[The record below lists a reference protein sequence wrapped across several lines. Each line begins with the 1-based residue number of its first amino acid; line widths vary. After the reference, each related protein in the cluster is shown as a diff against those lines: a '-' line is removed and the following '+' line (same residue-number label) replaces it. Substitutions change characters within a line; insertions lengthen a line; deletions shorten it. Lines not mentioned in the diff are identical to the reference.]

1 MNLFTADPTGAPLT
15 PEIKALPKIEQSQSA
30 VIPIETEPQAN
41 RRSVPGRAIPVTA
54 SSSKSERIPAL
65 DFTKGALVLLMV
77 LYHWVNYFIGNQWGY
92 YRYLRFLTPSFIFI
106 AGFMISNVYLSK
118 YAAADAR
125 LFKRLFTRG
134 LKLMAIFL
142 ALNVARSLLVP
153 ALGTGEAIQNLASV
167 RNVLT
172 IFVSGNLPVVGS
184 KLVSFWILVP
194 ISYVLMLSG
203 VLMLPYRFY
212 KGTFHVTCGLILLS
226 ILVLGLMGGQSYNLE
241 FIAIGMLGVLSGFM
255 PVGKV
260 NDFGRHPYAIAF
272 AYTCYVVAITIWNV
286 PLPLLIAGVL
296 LNLMVLYVAGTNAR
310 ESSTLVGEV
319 ILLGKYSLLGYIS
332 QVAILQVLSVVFRHT
347 DRSFLVLPISLLAAF
362 ILTIMGVEVVDRA
375 RAVSAGVDRLYR
387 VVFA

>member
-1 MNLFTADPTGAPLT
+1 
-15 PEIKALPKIEQSQSA
+15 
-30 VIPIETEPQAN
+30 
-41 RRSVPGRAIPVTA
+41 
-54 SSSKSERIPAL
+54 
-65 DFTKGALVLLMV
+65 
-77 LYHWVNYFIGNQWGY
+77 
-92 YRYLRFLTPSFIFI
+92 
-106 AGFMISNVYLSK
+106 MISNVYLSK

-125 LFKRLFTRG
+125 LSKRLFTRG

-153 ALGTGEAIQNLASV
+153 VLGTGEAIRNLASV
-167 RNVLT
+167 RNVFT

-203 VLMLPYRFY
+203 VLMLPYRLY
-212 KGTFHVTCGLILLS
+212 KRTFHLTCGLILLS
-226 ILVLGLMGGQSYNLE
+226 ILVLGLIGGQSYNLE
-241 FIAIGMLGVLSGFM
+241 FIAIGMLGVLGGFM
-255 PVGKV
+255 PVGRV

-272 AYTCYVVAITIWNV
+272 AYACYVVAITIWNV

-310 ESSTLVGEV
+310 ESSALVAEV

-332 QVAILQVLSVVFRHT
+332 QVAILQVLSVVFRRI
-347 DRSFLVLPISLLAAF
+347 DRGFLVLPISFLAAF
-362 ILTIMGVEVVDRA
+362 ILTIMSVEIVDRA
-375 RAVSAGVDRLYR
+375 RAASASVDGLYR